1 MIKVKLDDRTIEVK
15 PQLTISQYQT
25 IQRNPTK
32 YTSTTEI
39 LSLYLGLT
47 SDELKDLPVDQI
59 EFVSGILT
67 QHILNPVNDLLY
79 TFTHNGVTY
88 GLENDWGNMTWGQ
101 WTDMEV
107 FSQDDKITDNIH
119 VLMALLYR
127 PILTEKNG
135 TYKLEK
141 FKSSEVMD
149 RAQEFLTL
157 PVQYWFSCSNFFF
170 HISKEYVTVTN
181 RSLKRKA
188 RRERILWKMM
198 KWIPSFLLPNR
209 LRDSFLN
216 SLTNSQVKT
225 LQNSNE

>member
-1 MIKVKLDDRTIEVK
+1 MIKIKLDDRIIEVRPK
-15 PQLTISQYQT
+15 LTISQYQT
-25 IQRNPTK
+25 IQRNPAK
-32 YTSTTEI
+32 YTSTTEV

-47 SDELKDLPVDQI
+47 PEELKDLPVDQI

-67 QHILNPVNDLLY
+67 QHILNPINDILY
-79 TFTHNGVTY
+79 TFEHNGVTY

-127 PILTEKNG
+127 KVIKQKDG

-141 FKSSEVMD
+141 FKSAEVMD
-149 RAQEFLTL
+149 RAEEFLTL

-170 HISKEYVTVTN
+170 HISKEYVGVTK
-181 RSLKRKA
+181 RSLKKRQ
-188 RRERILWKMM
+188 RRERFLLTLMR
-198 KWIPSFLLPNR
+198 WIPSFLLPKR

-216 SLTNSQVKT
+216 SLINSQTKT
-225 LQNSNE
+225 SQNLNE